1 MFLNHRY
8 LRAIVFFAIIG
19 IPSLA
24 FVGNSDS
31 EKNNIKISFRSQSH
45 QKINV
50 DNFKLNHPIKI
61 SQEEITNHLI
71 SLRYKD
77 TFLGSKSESVFLPSE
92 IKRFSSILTQAF
104 TRVTPG
110 KVIHFK
116 LNSKGGVTSGNIFS
130 FNQYLN
136 WRFDTIQ
143 GDSFFKKNDVRD
155 ANTFAWNLTPENGQ
169 RFFKSRSDKRIHKN
183 WVVSSLKLPVA
194 NSNQVNMS
202 SHGVGPDSSNIKID
216 PKLEAK
222 LKHLKYLHSKKLIN
236 DEEYKDQQKKLF
248 DELF

>member
-8 LRAIVFFAIIG
+8 LRGVVFFAIVG

-24 FVGNSDS
+24 FVENADS
-31 EKNNIKISFRSQSH
+31 EKNNIKISFRTQSH
-45 QKINV
+45 GKINL
-50 DNFKLNHPIKI
+50 DKFKLNHPIKI

-71 SLRYKD
+71 SLRYKGA
-77 TFLGSKSESVFLPSE
+77 FLGSKIESIFLPSE
-92 IKRFSSILTQAF
+92 IKRLSSILSQAF

-110 KVIHFK
+110 KLIHFK
-116 LNSKGGVTSGNIFS
+116 LNSKGGVTSGDIFS
-130 FNQYLN
+130 FKKYLN

-155 ANTFAWNLTPENGQ
+155 ANTFSWNLIPENGQ
-169 RFFKSRSDKRIHKN
+169 RFFKTRSDKRIHKN
-183 WVVSSLKLPVA
+183 WVVSSLKLPISI
-194 NSNQVNMS
+194 SNQDKMKS
-202 SHGVGPDSSNIKID
+202 FKISTGSSNIKVD

-222 LKHLKYLHSKKLIN
+222 LEHLKYLHSKKLIN
-236 DEEYKDQQKKLF
+236 DEEYKAQQKKLF